1 MSGTPYRIRRLDVTD
16 AHIFRPVR
24 LAALLLHPEAY
35 GAAYEEEIQVPL
47 DDLARRL
54 LLPPVT
60 MFGGFVGHS
69 LVGVTGLLQETRMKT
84 RHRASVFTVYVD
96 AAHRGGGLGAALVEQ
111 ALAHA
116 RATGVRVVHLTV
128 TVGNAGARRVYERLG
143 FRGIAIEPRALLV
156 NGTFY
161 DNEHMMLDLDRL

>member
-69 LVGVTGLLQETRMKT
+69 LAGITGLLQETRIKT
-84 RHRASVFTVYVD
+84 RHKANVFSVYVE
-96 AAHRGGGLGAALVEQ
+96 AAHRGTGLGAALVET
-111 ALAHA
+111 AMTHA
-116 RATGVRVVHLTV
+116 RGTGARVLHLTV
-128 TVGNAGARRVYERLG
+128 TVGNNAARRVYARLG

-156 NGTFY
+156 NGVFY
-161 DNEHMMLDLDRL
+161 DNEHMMLDLDQP